1 MAATV
6 HKFQGKEKDVIILST
21 VDNQIGDFVDDP
33 NLLNVA
39 ISRAKKEFYLVVS
52 GDNTSEGNIN
62 DLISYIHYYRG
73 EIIESKVQSVFDL
86 LYSAYTQERILFL
99 QKNRR
104 VSEYDSENLFYNLLQ
119 DILRRYGLNHVA
131 ISCHS
136 PLRMVLPN
144 EHLLTEEETKYSRR
158 PGTHIDFL
166 LYDKAS
172 LRPLYAMEVDG
183 CSFHKEGEAQY
194 VRDLMKDSI
203 LSKYNIPLH
212 RFRTNESNEENIIIA
227 DLQKLGVIAETAQQA

>member
-1 MAATV
+1 MR
-6 HKFQGKEKDVIILST
+6 Q
-21 VDNQIGDFVDDP
+21 
-33 NLLNVA
+33 
-39 ISRAKKEFYLVVS
+39 
-52 GDNTSEGNIN
+52 
-62 DLISYIHYYRG
+62 
-73 EIIESKVQSVFDL
+73 
-86 LYSAYTQERILFL
+86 
-99 QKNRR
+99 
-104 VSEYDSENLFYNLLQ
+104 
-119 DILRRYGLNHVA
+119 YGLNHLA

-144 EHLLTEEETKYSRR
+144 EHLLTEEEIKYSRR

-183 CSFHKEGEAQY
+183 CSFHKEGESQY

-203 LSKYNIPLH
+203 LRKYNIPSH

-227 DLQKLGVIAETAQQA
+227 DLQKLGVIEEITQQA